1 MNLIIAPRA
10 KNVERKTREKRGKEN
25 GGKENWGKE
34 NWGKE
39 NREKEN
45 LRRPPTEGTRRSAEN
60 QFFRN
65 VRSSLTLCSAAMP
78 TKVG

>member
-25 GGKENWGKE
+25 GGKES
-34 NWGKE
+34 
-39 NREKEN
+39 
-45 LRRPPTEGTRRSAEN
+45 LRRKPTEGMRRSAEN

>member
-25 GGKENWGKE
+25 GGKEN
-34 NWGKE
+34 
-39 NREKEN
+39 
-45 LRRPPTEGTRRSAEN
+45 LRRKPTVGMRRSAEN

>member
-1 MNLIIAPRA
+1 MSRG
-10 KNVERKTREKRGKEN
+10 KRGKSA
-25 GGKENWGKE
+25 
-34 NWGKE
+34 
-39 NREKEN
+39 EKKTGEKKTSVAN
-45 LRRPPTEGTRRSAEN
+45 PTEGMRRSAEN

>member
-25 GGKENWGKE
+25 GGKEN
-34 NWGKE
+34 
-39 NREKEN
+39 
-45 LRRPPTEGTRRSAEN
+45 LRRKPTEGMRRSAGN

-65 VRSSLTLCSAAMP
+65 VRSNLTLCSAAMP

>member
-25 GGKENWGKE
+25 RGKEK
-34 NWGKE
+34 
-39 NREKEN
+39 
-45 LRRPPTEGTRRSAEN
+45 LRRKPTEGMRRSAEN

>member
-25 GGKENWGKE
+25 RG
-34 NWGKE
+34 
-39 NREKEN
+39 KEN
-45 LRRPPTEGTRRSAEN
+45 LRRKPTEGMRRSAEN

-65 VRSSLTLCSAAMP
+65 VRSSLTLCSADMS

>member
-1 MNLIIAPRA
+1 MILIIAPRA

-25 GGKENWGKE
+25 GGKENG
-34 NWGKE
+34 G
-39 NREKEN
+39 KEN
-45 LRRPPTEGTRRSAEN
+45 LRRKPTEGMRRSAEN

>member
-10 KNVERKTREKRGKEN
+10 KNVEKKTREKRGKEN
-25 GGKENWGKE
+25 GGKEN
-34 NWGKE
+34 
-39 NREKEN
+39 
-45 LRRPPTEGTRRSAEN
+45 LRCKPTEGMRRSAEN

>member
-10 KNVERKTREKRGKEN
+10 KNVERETREKRGKEN
-25 GGKENWGKE
+25 RG
-34 NWGKE
+34 
-39 NREKEN
+39 KEN
-45 LRRPPTEGTRRSAEN
+45 LRRKPTEGMRRSAEN
-60 QFFRN
+60 QFFKN

>member
-25 GGKENWGKE
+25 GGKENG
-34 NWGKE
+34 G
-39 NREKEN
+39 KEN
-45 LRRPPTEGTRRSAEN
+45 LRRKPTEGTRRSAEN

>member
-1 MNLIIAPRA
+1 MNLIVAPRA

-25 GGKENWGKE
+25 GGKENG
-34 NWGKE
+34 G
-39 NREKEN
+39 KEN
-45 LRRPPTEGTRRSAEN
+45 LRRKPTEGVRRSAEN

>member
-25 GGKENWGKE
+25 
-34 NWGKE
+34 
-39 NREKEN
+39 
-45 LRRPPTEGTRRSAEN
+45 LRRPLTEGTRRSAEN
-60 QFFRN
+60 QFLRN

>member
-25 GGKENWGKE
+25 RG
-34 NWGKE
+34 
-39 NREKEN
+39 KEN
-45 LRRPPTEGTRRSAEN
+45 LRRKPTEGMRRSAEN

-65 VRSSLTLCSAAMP
+65 VRSSLPLCSAAMP

>member
-25 GGKENWGKE
+25 RG
-34 NWGKE
+34 
-39 NREKEN
+39 KEN
-45 LRRPPTEGTRRSAEN
+45 LRRKPTEGTRRSAGN
-60 QFFRN
+60 QFLRN

>member
-25 GGKENWGKE
+25 RG
-34 NWGKE
+34 
-39 NREKEN
+39 KEN
-45 LRRPPTEGTRRSAEN
+45 LRRKPTEGMRRSAEN

-65 VRSSLTLCSAAMP
+65 VRSNLTLCSAAMP